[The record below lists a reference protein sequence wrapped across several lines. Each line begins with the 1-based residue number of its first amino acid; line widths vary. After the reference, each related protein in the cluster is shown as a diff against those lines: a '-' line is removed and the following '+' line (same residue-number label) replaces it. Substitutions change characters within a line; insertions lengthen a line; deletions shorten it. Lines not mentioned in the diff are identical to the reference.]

1 MGRGRQV
8 IVPNATFN
16 CNGRITNVVASMSWF
31 GATSYPLFQVW
42 RPILLLLGKYIKID
56 EVQLSAGKLIVS
68 DQASYYFVTMSL
80 NSSSQIE
87 VHAGDVI
94 GYYQPS
100 NSCQLWNIQR
110 SGYTSYSNTTTSP
123 LTSIDTNIVSNIET
137 DCQPLI
143 KVMCGKI
150 VNMCSVLYCPRRKLL
165 GCNNLVYY
173 NMV

>member
-68 DQASYYFVTMSL
+68 DQASYYFVIMSL
-80 NSSSQIE
+80 
-87 VHAGDVI
+87 DVSRI
-94 GYYQPS
+94 
-100 NSCQLWNIQR
+100 
-110 SGYTSYSNTTTSP
+110 SGM
-123 LTSIDTNIVSNIET
+123 E
-137 DCQPLI
+137 
-143 KVMCGKI
+143 
-150 VNMCSVLYCPRRKLL
+150 
-165 GCNNLVYY
+165 
-173 NMV
+173 